1 MFFNAINY
9 GNFVLTFVDNLK
21 KRPVMCHLNQR
32 CLCMGKSIY
41 VLVYRY
47 KVKAWHLGIGV
58 YVKGRSVAYRY
69 WCIGM
74 GKAYRYWCIGIR

>member
-41 VLVYRY
+41 VLVYTL
-47 KVKAWHLGIGV
+47 KVGERNICIGV
-58 YVKGRSVAYRY
+58 
-69 WCIGM
+69 
-74 GKAYRYWCIGIR
+74 